1 MTSSNVKCLLLS
13 CDTQKGSWLLK
24 LRDALFVVRV
34 GQAGKESATARYKQ
48 QDVKER
54 SPLSGK

>member
-1 MTSSNVKCLLLS
+1 MTLSDVKCLLLS
-13 CDTQKGSWLLK
+13 CDTQKGSWSLK
-24 LRDALFVVRV
+24 LRGALFVVRV
-34 GQAGKESATARYKQ
+34 GQAEQESATARYKQ